1 MDIQK
6 AIQSKQKDD
15 AFSVRRV
22 VFIHEQKVP
31 ESLEMDEHDESA
43 HHFVGYDENIPV
55 AAGRLRVVEDY
66 GKLERICVIREH
78 RGRHF
83 GQAIIS
89 RLEEYTKELGFHK
102 TKLNAQTHAEDF
114 YKSLGYETISD
125 TFIDAGIPHVTMVK
139 HLN

>member
-6 AIQSKQKDD
+6 VDHSKQKDD

-31 ESLEMDEHDESA
+31 ESLEMDEHDASA
-43 HHFVGYDENIPV
+43 HHFVGYDRNTPV
-55 AAGRLRVVEDY
+55 AAGRLRIVEDY
-66 GKLERICVIREH
+66 GKLERICVLQEH
-78 RGRHF
+78 RGKHY
-83 GQAIIS
+83 GQEIIKE
-89 RLEEYTKELGFHK
+89 LEEYTKELGFLK

-125 TFIDAGIPHVTMVK
+125 TFIDAGIPHVAMVK
-139 HLN
+139 RLN